1 MKNDYMWYKS
11 KKICTQCKKKKAHK
25 NRVRCLDCL
34 EKDSLYRYI
43 KRNGGEL
50 NVKYKKD
57 MDIKR
62 KKKTKK
68 YD

>member
-34 EKDSLYRYI
+34 EKDNLYRYL
-43 KRNGGEL
+43 KRSK
-50 NVKYKKD
+50 VKSEGN
-57 MDIKR
+57 
-62 KKKTKK
+62 
-68 YD
+68 